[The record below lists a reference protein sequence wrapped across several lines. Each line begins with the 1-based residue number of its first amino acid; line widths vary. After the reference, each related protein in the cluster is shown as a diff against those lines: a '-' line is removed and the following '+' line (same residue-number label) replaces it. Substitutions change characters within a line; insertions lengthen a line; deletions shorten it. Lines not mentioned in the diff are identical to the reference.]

1 MESFQRTECGEETV
15 MAVSI
20 RWLGHSAYAFDIDGH
35 KLLIDPFVSGNP
47 VAKAAANELEAEVI
61 LLTHAH
67 GDHVGDSV
75 EIAKRTGA
83 LVVCNFEMGD
93 WFMAHGVQNVFQGNP
108 GGTFRNDWMS
118 AKWTVAHH
126 SSSFPDGTYG
136 GQPNGFVIRG
146 GGSVV
151 YHAGDTSLFSD
162 MKLIGEEGLGLAL
175 LPIGDCFTMGID
187 DSIKAIKFLTPT
199 RVSPMHYNTFPPI
212 EQDAGAWAARVDAET
227 SARAVVL
234 EPDGELTL

>member
-1 MESFQRTECGEETV
+1 
-15 MAVSI
+15 MAVSV
-20 RWLGHSAYAFDIDGH
+20 RWLGHSAYLLNVDGH
-35 KLLIDPFVSGNP
+35 KVLIDPYVSGNP
-47 VAKAAANELEAEVI
+47 VAKAAASDLEADVI

-67 GDHVGDSV
+67 GDHVGDAV

-93 WFMAHGVQNVFQGNP
+93 WFLAHGVENVFQGNP
-108 GGTFRNDWMS
+108 GGTFRNDWLS
-118 AKWTVAHH
+118 AKWTIAFH

-146 GGSVV
+146 GGATI

-162 MKLIGEEGLGLAL
+162 MKLIGEEGLDLAL

-187 DSIKAIKFLTPT
+187 DSIRAVNWLAPKL
-199 RVSPMHYNTFPPI
+199 VSPMHYNTFPPI
-212 EQDAGAWAARVDAET
+212 EQDAAAWAARVET
-227 SARAVVL
+227 ETAAKAIVI
-234 EPDGELTL
+234 EPDGVINL

>member
-1 MESFQRTECGEETV
+1 M
-15 MAVSI
+15 
-20 RWLGHSAYAFDIDGH
+20 
-35 KLLIDPFVSGNP
+35 
-47 VAKAAANELEAEVI
+47 AKAAAKDLDAEVI

-93 WFMAHGVQNVFQGNP
+93 WYTQHGVQNVYQGNP
-108 GGTFRNDWMS
+108 GGTYSNDWMS
-118 AKWTVAHH
+118 AKWTIAFH

-146 GGSVV
+146 GGAVI
-151 YHAGDTSLFSD
+151 YHAGDTCLFSD
-162 MKLIGEEGLGLAL
+162 MRLIGDEGLDVAL

-187 DSIKAIKFLTPT
+187 DSIKAVKLLRPRI
-199 RVSPMHYNTFPPI
+199 VSPMHYNTFPPI
-212 EQDAGAWAARVDAET
+212 EQDVGAWAERVAAET
-227 SARAVVL
+227 EAEPVVL
-234 EPDGELTL
+234 EPDGEMTL

>member
-1 MESFQRTECGEETV
+1 MSVTV
-15 MAVSI
+15 
-20 RWLGHSAYAFDIDGH
+20 RWLGHSAYSLDVDGH
-35 KLLIDPFVSGNP
+35 KVLIDPFVSGNP
-47 VAKAAANELEAEVI
+47 VAKATAGELEAEVI

-67 GDHVGDSV
+67 GDHVGDSI

-108 GGTFRNDWMS
+108 GGTFRNDWLS
-118 AKWTVAHH
+118 AKWTIAFH

-146 GGSVV
+146 GGATI
-151 YHAGDTSLFSD
+151 YNAGDTCLFGD
-162 MKLIGEEGLGLAL
+162 MRLIGEEGLDLAL

-187 DSIKAIKFLTPT
+187 DSIKAVRLLEPKL
-199 RVSPMHYNTFPPI
+199 VSPMHFNTFPPI
-212 EQDAGAWAARVDAET
+212 EQDAEAWAARVEAET
-227 SARAVVL
+227 DAKAIVL
-234 EPDGELTL
+234 APDGEINL

>member
-1 MESFQRTECGEETV
+1 MS
-15 MAVSI
+15 VSI
-20 RWLGHSAYAFDIDGH
+20 KWLGHSAYSLDIDGH
-35 KLLIDPFVSGNP
+35 KLIIDPFVSGNP
-47 VAKAAANELEAEVI
+47 VAKSAAKDLDAEVI

-93 WFMAHGVQNVFQGNP
+93 WYLAHGVKNVFQGNP

-118 AKWTVAHH
+118 AKWTLAFH

-146 GGSVV
+146 GGSTI
-151 YHAGDTSLFSD
+151 YHAGDTCLFSD
-162 MKLIGEEGLGLAL
+162 MRLIGDEGLDLAL

-187 DSIKAIKFLTPT
+187 DSIKAVKLLNPK

-212 EQDAGAWAARVDAET
+212 EQDAAAWAARVADETDAE
-227 SARAVVL
+227 ALVL
-234 EPDGELTL
+234 EPDGAISL

>member
-1 MESFQRTECGEETV
+1 MSVTL
-15 MAVSI
+15 
-20 RWLGHSAYAFDIDGH
+20 RWLGHSAYSLEIDGH
-35 KLLIDPFVSGNP
+35 NVLIDPFVSGNP
-47 VAKAAANELEAEVI
+47 VAKASAKDLAADVI

-93 WFMAHGVQNVFQGNP
+93 WYLAHGVENVFQGNP

-118 AKWTVAHH
+118 AKWTLAFH

-146 GGSVV
+146 GGATI
-151 YHAGDTSLFSD
+151 YHAGDTCLFGD
-162 MKLIGEEGLGLAL
+162 MKLIGDEGLDLAL

-187 DSIKAIKFLTPT
+187 DSIKAIKLLEPKA
-199 RVSPMHYNTFPPI
+199 VSPIHYNTFPPI
-212 EQDAGAWAARVDAET
+212 EQDVAAWAARVESET
-227 SARAVVL
+227 GAKAIVP
-234 EPDGELTL
+234 EPDGEFSL

>member
-1 MESFQRTECGEETV
+1 MSVTV
-15 MAVSI
+15 
-20 RWLGHSAYAFDIDGH
+20 RWLGHSAYSLDVDGH
-35 KLLIDPFVSGNP
+35 KVLIDPFVSGNP
-47 VAKAAANELEAEVI
+47 VAKAAASELEAEVV

-67 GDHVGDSV
+67 GDHVGDSI

-108 GGTFRNDWMS
+108 GGTFRNDWLS
-118 AKWTVAHH
+118 AKWTIAFH

-146 GGSVV
+146 GGATI
-151 YHAGDTSLFSD
+151 YNAGDTCLFGD
-162 MKLIGEEGLGLAL
+162 MRLIGEEGLDLAL

-187 DSIKAIKFLTPT
+187 DSIKAVRLLEPKL
-199 RVSPMHYNTFPPI
+199 VSPMHFNTFPPI
-212 EQDAGAWAARVDAET
+212 EQDAEAWAARVEAET
-227 SARAVVL
+227 DATAIVL
-234 EPDGELTL
+234 APDGEINL

>member
-1 MESFQRTECGEETV
+1 MS
-15 MAVSI
+15 VSV
-20 RWLGHSAYAFDIDGH
+20 RWLGHSAYSLNIDGH
-35 KLLIDPFVSGNP
+35 KVLIDPFVSGNP
-47 VAKAAANELEAEVI
+47 AAKAVAKDLDAEII

-93 WFMAHGVQNVFQGNP
+93 WYMAHGVQNVFQGNP

-118 AKWTVAHH
+118 AKWTIAFH

-146 GGSVV
+146 GGSTI
-151 YHAGDTSLFSD
+151 YHAGDTCLFSD
-162 MKLIGEEGLGLAL
+162 MQLIGDEGLDLAL

-187 DSIKAIKFLTPT
+187 DSIKAIKFLDPKL
-199 RVSPMHYNTFPPI
+199 VSPMHYNTFPPI
-212 EQDAGAWAARVDAET
+212 EQDPSAWAQRVASET
-227 SARAVVL
+227 NAKATVPQ
-234 EPDGELTL
+234 PDGEFSL

>member
-1 MESFQRTECGEETV
+1 

-20 RWLGHSAYAFDIDGH
+20 KWLGHSAYSLDIDGR

-47 VAKAAANELEAEVI
+47 VAKAQAKDLDADVI

-93 WFMAHGVQNVFQGNP
+93 WYMAHGVQQVFQGNP

-118 AKWTVAHH
+118 AKWTLAFH

-146 GGSVV
+146 GGAVI
-151 YHAGDTSLFSD
+151 YHAGDTCLFGD
-162 MKLIGEEGLGLAL
+162 MNLIGGEGLDLAI
-175 LPIGDCFTMGID
+175 LPIGDVFTMGVD
-187 DSIKAIKFLTPT
+187 DSIKAIKLLEP
-199 RVSPMHYNTFPPI
+199 RLALPMHYNTFPPI
-212 EQDAGAWAARVDAET
+212 EQDAEAWAQRVENET
-227 SARAVVL
+227 AASAIVL
-234 EPDGELTL
+234 EPDGEFSL

>member
-1 MESFQRTECGEETV
+1 
-15 MAVSI
+15 MAVLI
-20 RWLGHSAYAFDIDGH
+20 RWLGHSAFSCDIDGH

-47 VAKAAANELEAEVI
+47 VAKADAKDLDAEVI

-93 WFMAHGVQNVFQGNP
+93 WYMAHGVQNVFQGNP
-108 GGTFRNDWMS
+108 GGTFRNNWMS
-118 AKWTVAHH
+118 AKWTIAFH

-146 GGSVV
+146 GGSAI
-151 YHAGDTSLFSD
+151 YHAGDTCLFSD
-162 MKLIGEEGLGLAL
+162 MGLIGDEGLDLAII
-175 LPIGDCFTMGID
+175 PIGDCFTMGID
-187 DSIKAIKFLTPT
+187 DSIKAINLLNAKA
-199 RVSPMHYNTFPPI
+199 VMPMHYNTFPPI
-212 EQDAGAWAARVDAET
+212 EQDATAWAARVENET
-227 SARAVVL
+227 SANAIVL
-234 EPDGELTL
+234 EPDVKFSL

>member
-1 MESFQRTECGEETV
+1 MSVTL
-15 MAVSI
+15 
-20 RWLGHSAYAFDIDGH
+20 RWIGHSAYSLEIDGH
-35 KLLIDPFVSGNP
+35 NVLIDPFVSGNP
-47 VAKAAANELEAEVI
+47 VAKAAAKDLAADVI

-93 WFMAHGVQNVFQGNP
+93 WYMAHGVENVFQGNP

-118 AKWTVAHH
+118 AKWTLAFH

-146 GGSVV
+146 GGAAI
-151 YHAGDTSLFSD
+151 YHAGDTCLFGD
-162 MKLIGEEGLGLAL
+162 MKLIGDEGLDLAL
-175 LPIGDCFTMGID
+175 LPIGDCFTMGVD
-187 DSIKAIKFLTPT
+187 DSIKAIKLLEPKA
-199 RVSPMHYNTFPPI
+199 VSPMHYNTFPLI
-212 EQDAGAWAARVDAET
+212 EQDVSAWAARVESET
-227 SARAVVL
+227 GAKAIVA
-234 EPDGELTL
+234 EPDGEFSL

>member
-1 MESFQRTECGEETV
+1 MS
-15 MAVSI
+15 VSV
-20 RWLGHSAYAFDIDGH
+20 RWLGHSACSLDIDGH
-35 KLLIDPFVSGNP
+35 KVLIDPFVSGNP
-47 VAKAAANELEAEVI
+47 VARAAAKDLEAEII

-93 WFMAHGVQNVFQGNP
+93 WFLAHGVENVFQGNP
-108 GGTFRNDWMS
+108 GGTYRNDWIS
-118 AKWTVAHH
+118 AKWTIAFH

-146 GGSVV
+146 GGAAI

-162 MKLIGEEGLGLAL
+162 MQLIGDEGLDLAL

-187 DSIKAIKFLTPT
+187 DSIRAVKLLKPKAVAPL
-199 RVSPMHYNTFPPI
+199 HYNTFPPI
-212 EQDAGAWAARVDAET
+212 EQDPQAWAQRVAGETDAKPI
-227 SARAVVL
+227 VL
-234 EPDGELTL
+234 EPDGIISL

>member
-1 MESFQRTECGEETV
+1 MSV
-15 MAVSI
+15 VV
-20 RWLGHSAYAFDIDGH
+20 RWLGHSAYSLDVDGH
-35 KLLIDPFVSGNP
+35 IVLIDPFVSGNP
-47 VAKAAANELEAEVI
+47 VAKAAASELEAEVI

-67 GDHVGDSV
+67 GDHVGDSI

-108 GGTFRNDWMS
+108 GGTFRNDWLS
-118 AKWTVAHH
+118 AKWTIAFH

-146 GGSVV
+146 GGATI
-151 YHAGDTSLFSD
+151 YNAGDTCLFGD
-162 MKLIGEEGLGLAL
+162 MRLIGEEGLDLAL

-187 DSIKAIKFLTPT
+187 DSIKAVRLLEPKL
-199 RVSPMHYNTFPPI
+199 VSPMHFNTFPPI
-212 EQDAGAWAARVDAET
+212 EQDAEAWAARVEAET
-227 SARAVVL
+227 DAKAIVL
-234 EPDGELTL
+234 EPDGEINL